1 MALTVRIGF
10 DLSAIG
16 DPTLFTLDDPTQ
28 GELDGIY
35 VLGGTLF
42 QDVTQYVRGVSVRRG
57 RSRRLDKFQTG
68 AATVTLDNT
77 LRVFDP
83 EYAGS
88 PYAGQIQPR
97 RPIQITD
104 GVNYLFTGLI
114 EDWNLDYSL
123 NRDSIA
129 TALCVDGFTLLAS
142 SELAGFTASATLP
155 GARISEILDRPEV
168 SWPAGSR
175 DLAPGSQQ
183 LQLDTV
189 TAGIEALNYLQIV
202 EETEAGALF
211 VASDGV
217 LTFRGSNTPSAAY
230 ADLVFT
236 NGNEGVDTPYDSLTT
251 GYDAP
256 TVAYAFDAIPGTFV
270 AFNEIGVE
278 YGTETLHNR
287 VVIGRANSAT
297 TAAADD
303 TTSQAA
309 YGVSTLSRTELL
321 FASDDQLEGMAEY
334 LVNRYGEPQV
344 RIRTLGV
351 DVRNS
356 PVSTQLL
363 ALEFGDVVRV
373 RFTPNGIGAPIDQYV
388 TIEGIAHEVSPTRH
402 QMTFQFE
409 RITYF
414 PFELDS
420 TDYGILNTN
429 VLGL

>member
-1 MALTVRIGF
+1 MSLTVRIGF

-16 DPTLFTLDDPTQ
+16 DPTLFTLDDPVQ
-28 GELDGIY
+28 GELDSVY

-42 QDVTQYVRGVSVRRG
+42 QDVTSYVRGVSVRRG

-68 AATVTLDNT
+68 TATVTLDNT
-77 LRVFDP
+77 GRVFDP
-83 EYAGS
+83 EYSGS
-88 PYAGQIQPR
+88 PYVGQIQPR

-104 GVNYLFTGLI
+104 GVNFLFVGLI

-155 GARISEILDRPEV
+155 GARISEVLDRPEV

-175 DLAPGSQQ
+175 SIATGSQQ

-189 TAGIEALNYLQIV
+189 DEGTGVLNYLQIV
-202 EETEAGALF
+202 EETDAGALF

-217 LTFRGSNTPSAAY
+217 LTFNSSNTPSGAY
-230 ADLVFT
+230 TGFVFT
-236 NGNEGVDTPYDSLTT
+236 NGNEGVDTPYDSLTV
-251 GYDAP
+251 GYDSI
-256 TVAYAFDAIPGTFV
+256 TTAYAFDPIPGTFIL
-270 AFNEIGVE
+270 FNDIGVE

-287 VVIGRANSAT
+287 VVIGREGSTT
-297 TAAADD
+297 TAEADD
-303 TTSQAA
+303 TVSQAA
-309 YGVSTLSRTELL
+309 FGISTLSRTGLL
-321 FASDDQLEGMAEY
+321 FAADDQLAPMAAY
-334 LVNRYGEPQV
+334 LVNRYGTPQV
-344 RIRTLGV
+344 RIRSVGV
-351 DVRNS
+351 DVGNS
-356 PVSTQLL
+356 PNKTGLL
-363 ALEFGDVVRV
+363 GLDFGDVVRV
-373 RFTPNGIGAPIDQYV
+373 RFTPNGIGDPIDQYL
-388 TIEGIAHEVSPTRH
+388 TIEGISHEVSPSRH

>member
-1 MALTVRIGF
+1 MSLTVRIGF

-16 DPTLFTLDDPTQ
+16 DPTLFTLDDPVQ
-28 GELDGIY
+28 GELDSVY

-42 QDVTQYVRGVSVRRG
+42 QDVTSYVRGVSVRRG

-68 AATVTLDNT
+68 TATVTLDNT
-77 LRVFDP
+77 GRVFDP
-83 EYAGS
+83 EYSGS
-88 PYAGQIQPR
+88 PYVGQIQPR

-104 GVNYLFTGLI
+104 GVNFLFVGLI

-155 GARISEILDRPEV
+155 GARISEVLDRPEV

-175 DLAPGSQQ
+175 DIATGTQQ
-183 LQLDTV
+183 LQTDTV
-189 TAGIEALNYLQIV
+189 SEGTGVLNYLQIV

-211 VASDGV
+211 VGSDGV
-217 LTFRGSNTPSAAY
+217 LTFKGSNTPSAAITGIT
-230 ADLVFT
+230 FT
-236 NGNEGVDTPYDSLTT
+236 SLDEGVDTPYDSASVT
-251 GYDAP
+251 YDALD
-256 TVAYAFDAIPGTFV
+256 VKYSFDAIVGTYV
-270 AFNEIGVE
+270 KFNDIGVE

-287 VVIGRANSAT
+287 VVVGRANSAT
-297 TAAADD
+297 TATADD

-309 YGVSTLSRTELL
+309 FGVSTLSRTGLL
-321 FASDDQLEGMAEY
+321 FANDDQLAPMAEY
-334 LVNRYGEPQV
+334 LVNRYGTPQV
-344 RIRTLGV
+344 RIRSVGV
-351 DVRNS
+351 DVGNS
-356 PVSTQLL
+356 IYKSQLL
-363 ALEFGDVVRV
+363 GLEFGDVVRV
-373 RFTPNGIGAPIDQYV
+373 RFTPNGIGDPIDQYL
-388 TIEGIAHEVSPTRH
+388 TIEGLSHEISPSRH

-420 TDYGILNTN
+420 SDYGILDTN

>member
-1 MALTVRIGF
+1 MSLTVRIGF

-16 DPTLFTLDDPTQ
+16 DPTLFTLDDPVQ
-28 GELDGIY
+28 GELDSVY

-42 QDVTQYVRGVSVRRG
+42 QDVTQYLRSVSVRRG

-68 AATVTLDNT
+68 TATIALDNT
-77 LRVFDP
+77 GRVFDP

-88 PYAGQIQPR
+88 PYVGQIQPR
-97 RPIQITD
+97 RPIQVTD
-104 GVNYLFTGLI
+104 GVNFLFVGLI

-155 GARISEILDRPEV
+155 GARISEVLDRPEV

-175 DLAPGSQQ
+175 NIATGSQQ

-189 TAGIEALNYLQIV
+189 DEGTGVLNYLQIV
-202 EETEAGALF
+202 EETDAGALF

-217 LTFRGSNTPSAAY
+217 LTFNSSNTPSGAY
-230 ADLVFT
+230 TGFVFT
-236 NGNEGVDTPYDSLTT
+236 NGNEGVDTPYDSLTV
-251 GYDAP
+251 GYDSI
-256 TVAYAFDAIPGTFV
+256 TTAYAFDAIPGTFIP
-270 AFNEIGVE
+270 FNDIGVE

-287 VVIGRANSAT
+287 VVVGRENSVT
-297 TAAADD
+297 TATADD
-303 TTSQAA
+303 TVSQAA
-309 YGVSTLSRTELL
+309 FGVSTLSRTALL
-321 FASDDQLEGMAEY
+321 FAADDQLAPMAEY
-334 LVNRYGEPQV
+334 LVNRYGTPQV
-344 RIRTLGV
+344 RIRSVGV
-351 DVRNS
+351 DVGNS
-356 PVSTQLL
+356 PNKTGLL
-363 ALEFGDVVRV
+363 GLDFGDVVRV
-373 RFTPNGIGAPIDQYV
+373 RFTPNGIGAPIDQYL
-388 TIEGIAHEVSPTRH
+388 TIEGISHEVSPSRH